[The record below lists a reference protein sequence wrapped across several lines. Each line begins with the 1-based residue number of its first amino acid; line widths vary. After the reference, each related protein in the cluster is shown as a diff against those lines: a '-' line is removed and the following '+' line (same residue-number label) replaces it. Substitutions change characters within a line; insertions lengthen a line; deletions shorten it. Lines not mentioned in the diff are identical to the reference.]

1 MIERNHSPLVDV
13 TLCQEEPSLL
23 IARHSDGCLS
33 LWKVRNNTFN
43 YDFLFMTEHGKFSRR
58 EQSSGEIISF
68 VSAPN
73 LKPFRVVIVSPLG
86 QVQLLQVKQ
95 NKRNYY
101 LTVEAVRSFLGKLS
115 CFSVSPDSK
124 LPDKESLVALGSTNG
139 SIQIIDANN
148 WETKKLV
155 MIDQKQPIKDLSW
168 IDNDSILYWS
178 SIE

>member
-1 MIERNHSPLVDV
+1 VIERNHSPLVDV

-23 IARHSDGCLS
+23 IARHTDGCLS
-33 LWKVRNNTFN
+33 LWKVRENTFN

-58 EQSSGEIISF
+58 EQSSGDIISF

-95 NKRNYY
+95 KKRDYF
-101 LTVEAVRSFLGKLS
+101 LVVDSVKSFLGKLT
-115 CFSVSPDSK
+115 CFSVSPDAK
-124 LPDKESLVALGSTNG
+124 LPGRESLVVVGNSSGSL
-139 SIQIIDANN
+139 QIVDANN
-148 WETKKLV
+148 WTTKKLV
-155 MIDQKQPIKDLSW
+155 MIDHKQPIKDLCW
-168 IDNDSILYWS
+168 IDNDFILFWS